1 MQSGNRLKTLAAGI
15 ALAALIAPA
24 AAQSVKVNGKEIP
37 QSRIDVGVKSRIAQ
51 GQPDTPE
58 LRNTVK
64 DALINQEIIAQ
75 EAVKKGLNKKPDVA
89 AAIEINR
96 QDILVNAYVQD
107 YLQKN
112 PVKDDTLKQEYERIK
127 TQVGGKEYKARHI
140 LVENEAEAK
149 DIIAQIK
156 KGQGLVVHT
165 HDCPAIHPFHFDP
178 EKWVEVQWDTSSDR
192 FFDVNVRLIAQNH
205 RGVLAR
211 LAAEVS
217 EADSNIDH
225 IETEQRAS
233 PAYTTVVFTIQV
245 KNRMHLA
252 HVFRRLRRI
261 PEVVRITRLKKKQP

>member
-1 MQSGNRLKTLAAGI
+1 MPSGKRLKTLAAGI

-24 AAQSVKVNGKEIP
+24 AAAQGVKVNGKEIP

-112 PVKDDTLKQEYERIK
+112 PVNDETLKKEYERIK

-140 LVENEAEAK
+140 LVENEADAK

-156 KGQGLVVHT
+156 KG
-165 HDCPAIHPFHFDP
+165 ASF
-178 EKWVEVQWDTSSDR
+178 EK
-192 FFDVNVRLIAQNH
+192 
-205 RGVLAR
+205 
-211 LAAEVS
+211 LAAERSKDTGTKDKGGDLDWNVPGNFVKPFG
-217 EADSNIDH
+217 EA
-225 IETEQRAS
+225 
-233 PAYTTVVFTIQV
+233 
-245 KNRMHLA
+245 LA
-252 HVFRRLRRI
+252 K
-261 PEVVRITRLKKKQP
+261 LKKGQMTEAPVQSNFGWHVIRLEDERAFHPPAFDSVKANLQRSVQQQMIQKAVAELRAKAKVE

>member
-1 MQSGNRLKTLAAGI
+1 MQSGNRLKTLPAGI

-156 KGQGLVVHT
+156 KG
-165 HDCPAIHPFHFDP
+165 ASF
-178 EKWVEVQWDTSSDR
+178 EK
-192 FFDVNVRLIAQNH
+192 
-205 RGVLAR
+205 
-211 LAAEVS
+211 LAAERSKDTGTKDKGGDLDWNVPGNFVKPFG
-217 EADSNIDH
+217 EALM
-225 IETEQRAS
+225 
-233 PAYTTVVFTIQV
+233 
-245 KNRMHLA
+245 K
-252 HVFRRLRRI
+252 
-261 PEVVRITRLKKKQP
+261 LKKGQLTETPVQSNFGWHIIRLEDERAFQPPAFESVKANLQRNVQQQMIQKAVTELRAKAKIE